1 MFEVNSA
8 SEISEIEHLPT
19 PKDSKPKIKP
29 KTRSKSLAKAKSF
42 PALTA
47 MLSNWNPSDS
57 IASRSLLIGEI
68 IIKLE
73 KSGHKCTRACIPA
86 LIVDEKYP
94 LDLMHYRKGQGLDE
108 FMKRMLWMN
117 EEYQAAIGILVGV
130 PDDETSA
137 KIEEAYEDLLSTEK
151 NCIIILL

>member
-1 MFEVNSA
+1 
-8 SEISEIEHLPT
+8 
-19 PKDSKPKIKP
+19 
-29 KTRSKSLAKAKSF
+29 
-42 PALTA
+42 

-137 KIEEAYEDLLSTEK
+137 TIEEAYEDLLRTEK